1 MKASIVTRNHH
12 QRALII
18 TLLFVLLSSTTYAQR
33 EERLPFPVP
42 LNHFYLT
49 VDSETFAAIEGS
61 EFLRSEFAAFERRTT
76 VRTDKTY
83 TGIYFYGTHTY
94 FEFFDVANSGG
105 FKLGDSG
112 IAFGVEVP
120 DATKTLQTRLGAL
133 APQLVT
139 RQYKDVQV
147 PWFYMLNLVGESG
160 NSVITSWVMEY
171 HPQFLLDWNPSNDGN
186 QGILRNNILSRYKS
200 VLNKVPSNPLLDDI
214 VGLTIAADREM
225 ITNLTRICERLGYRS
240 HVRGDTVEL
249 HGPDL
254 TLHLIPESPSA
265 RGIKQ
270 IEFRVRRKPK
280 GQAEFHFGNRSLL
293 KFQSEQQALWTF

>member
-1 MKASIVTRNHH
+1 
-12 QRALII
+12 
-18 TLLFVLLSSTTYAQR
+18 
-33 EERLPFPVP
+33 LPFPVP

-112 IAFGVEVP
+112 IAFGLEVP
-120 DATKTLQTRLGAL
+120 DATKTLQTRLGTL

-171 HPQFLLDWNPSNDGN
+171 HPKFLIDWNSSNDGN

-200 VLNKVPSNPLLDDI
+200 VLNKVPSNPLVDDI

-240 HVRGDTVEL
+240 HVRGDTVDL

-254 TLHLIPESPSA
+254 TLHLISESPSA

-280 GQAEFHFGNRSLL
+280 GQAEFHFGSRSLL

>member
-1 MKASIVTRNHH
+1 
-12 QRALII
+12 
-18 TLLFVLLSSTTYAQR
+18 LL
-33 EERLPFPVP
+33 FPVP

-112 IAFGVEVP
+112 IAFGVEEP
-120 DATKTLQTRLGAL
+120 DATKTLQTRLGTI
-133 APQLVT
+133 APRLVT
-139 RQYKDVQV
+139 RQYKDAQV
-147 PWFYMLNLVGESG
+147 PWFYTLDLLGESEK
-160 NSVITSWVMEY
+160 SVITSWVMEY
-171 HPQFLLDWNPSNDGN
+171 HPQFLTDWNPANDGN
-186 QGILRNNILSRYKS
+186 QGILRNNILSRYRS
-200 VLNKVPSNPLLDDI
+200 VLNKVPSNPLLEDV
-214 VGLTIAADREM
+214 VGLTIAADKET
-225 ITNLTRICERLGYRS
+225 ITALTRACERLGYRS
-240 HVRGDTVEL
+240 QSRGDTVDL

-280 GQAEFHFGNRSLL
+280 GQTEVHFGNRSLL
-293 KFQSEQQALWTF
+293 KFQSEKQALWTF

>member
-1 MKASIVTRNHH
+1 MKEVIVSWTHYS
-12 QRALII
+12 RALII
-18 TLLFVLLSSTTYAQR
+18 TLSVGLLCSTTYGQK

-49 VDSETFAAIEGS
+49 VDSGTFAAIEAS
-61 EFLRSEFAAFERRTT
+61 EFLRSDFAAFERRTT
-76 VRTDKTY
+76 VRTDMTY

-94 FEFFDVANSGG
+94 FEFFDAANSRG

-112 IAFGVEVP
+112 IAFGVEEP
-120 DATKTLQTRLGAL
+120 DATKTLQARLGTL
-133 APQLVT
+133 APRLVT
-139 RQYKDVQV
+139 RQYKDAQV

-160 NSVITSWVMEY
+160 KSVVTSWVMEY
-171 HPQFLLDWNPSNDGN
+171 HPQFLSDWNLSNDGN
-186 QGILRNNILSRYKS
+186 QGIRRNNVLSRYKS
-200 VLNKVPSNPLLDDI
+200 VLSKVPSNPLLEDI
-214 VGLTIAADREM
+214 VGLTIAADKET
-225 ITNLTRICERLGYRS
+225 ISSLTRTCERLGYRS
-240 HVRGDTVEL
+240 QVRGDRVDL

-270 IEFRVRRKPK
+270 IEFRVRRKPN
-280 GQAEFHFGNRSLL
+280 GQTEFHFGNRSLL